1 MGERK
6 RVGFIGLGL
15 MGHGMAKNIL
25 KKGFPLTVLAH
36 RNRQPVEDLL
46 ARGAKEAQSAAE
58 LAKRQDVVILCVTGS
73 PQVDDAL
80 FRRDGLL
87 EGVHEGLVVVD
98 SSTGDP
104 EYTLKAEEAVRSR
117 GGRFMDAPVNRTPK
131 DAEEGRLNVL
141 AGADPATLAQVR
153 PVLEAF
159 SESIFHLG
167 PVGAGHKA
175 KLVHNFIA
183 QGNAVIV
190 AEAFCTA
197 AKVGLDLRAFAELCT
212 LSGGYSK
219 TFERIVPYVLEGDD
233 SGQQFALRNATKD
246 MRYYTRLAETAPATA
261 FVAEAVHQMFV
272 LATNLGHGDKFV
284 SHLFDVLGDINGVKV
299 RAR

>member
-15 MGHGMAKNIL
+15 MGHGMAENIL
-25 KKGFPLTVLAH
+25 QKGFPLTVLAH

-58 LAKRQDVVILCVTGS
+58 LAKGADVVILCVTGS
-73 PQVDDAL
+73 PQVEDAL

-131 DAEEGRLNVL
+131 DAEEVASTYSRAPIRPPSLKC
-141 AGADPATLAQVR
+141 VR
-153 PVLEAF
+153 CWKPSRRA
-159 SESIFHLG
+159 S
-167 PVGAGHKA
+167 
-175 KLVHNFIA
+175 FISVRSA
-183 QGNAVIV
+183 PG
-190 AEAFCTA
+190 
-197 AKVGLDLRAFAELCT
+197 
-212 LSGGYSK
+212 
-219 TFERIVPYVLEGDD
+219 
-233 SGQQFALRNATKD
+233 TKPSWS
-246 MRYYTRLAETAPATA
+246 TI
-261 FVAEAVHQMFV
+261 
-272 LATNLGHGDKFV
+272 
-284 SHLFDVLGDINGVKV
+284 S
-299 RAR
+299 